1 MGAVIEAID
10 VDLGVRLP
18 AGRRL
23 SILRS
28 LSLSVDEGTSVAILG
43 RSGSGKTT
51 LLTLLGL
58 MNRPDAGTLR
68 VGGRVVT
75 TLSDAELARFRG
87 ENIGFAFQNFSLID
101 HLSVIENVQL
111 PFLYGNAPKGRGV
124 RQRALAAL
132 AAVDMMPFARRTVHQ
147 LSGGE
152 QQRVAIARA
161 LVRSPAI
168 VLADEPTGSLD
179 ASTGDHVI
187 AQLRSAAKGSG
198 ACLVVV
204 THDRHIA
211 ATMDS
216 AWELHDGALHPLG
229 ANLSEQ
235 RAGTGTGITATST
248 VSGVDGGAL

>member
-1 MGAVIEAID
+1 MAAVIEAED

-28 LSLSVDEGTSVAILG
+28 LSLSVEEGASVAIIG

-58 MNRPDAGTLR
+58 MNRPDSGLLR
-68 VGGRVVT
+68 VGGRDVT
-75 TLSDAELARFRG
+75 TLSDAESARYRG
-87 ENIGFAFQNFSLID
+87 ENIGFVFQNFSLID
-101 HLSVIENVQL
+101 HLSVIENVEL
-111 PFLYGNAPKGRGV
+111 PYLYGSAPKGRGV
-124 RQRALAAL
+124 RRHALAAL
-132 AAVDMMPFARRTVHQ
+132 AAVDMVQFARRRVHQ

-179 ASTGDHVI
+179 ASTGDQVI
-187 AQLRSAAKGSG
+187 AQLRSAAKGAG

-204 THDRHIA
+204 THDRYIA
-211 ATMDS
+211 SVMDS
-216 AWELHDGALHPLG
+216 TWELHDGALRPL
-229 ANLSEQ
+229 N
-235 RAGTGTGITATST
+235 TGLEGHEL
-248 VSGVDGGAL
+248 GVTPDGVGEAP